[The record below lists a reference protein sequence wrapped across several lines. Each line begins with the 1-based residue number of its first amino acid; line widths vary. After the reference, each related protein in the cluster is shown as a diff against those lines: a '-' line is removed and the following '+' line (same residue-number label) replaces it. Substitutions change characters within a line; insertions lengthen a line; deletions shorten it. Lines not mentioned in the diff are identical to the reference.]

1 MLDFFF
7 GVGSYLRRFYFVVE
21 IINEKIMANK
31 TSVTA
36 MLNMTD
42 AFLDVNQSVVSTG
55 LFRIVQFR
63 LTFF

>member
-1 MLDFFF
+1 
-7 GVGSYLRRFYFVVE
+7 
-21 IINEKIMANK
+21 MANK

-55 LFRIVQFR
+55 LFRIVR
-63 LTFF
+63 SD